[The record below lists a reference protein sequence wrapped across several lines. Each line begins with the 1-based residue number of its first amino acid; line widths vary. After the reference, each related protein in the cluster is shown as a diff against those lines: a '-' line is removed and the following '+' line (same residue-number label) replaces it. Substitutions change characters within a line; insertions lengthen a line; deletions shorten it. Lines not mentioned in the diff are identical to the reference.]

1 MIDLHSHLLP
11 GIDDGPA
18 DAAGSIALAREAAA
32 AGVTVMAATPHLR
45 ADFPGVRVEELEARA
60 ETLREQLRAEGIALD
75 VVAGGEVD
83 VLWAQRASDEM
94 LRAASYGGRGSDLLV
109 ETPYGPVPEMFED
122 LLFRIQ
128 VRGFRVLL
136 AHPERNDSFQ
146 REPSRL
152 ERIVERGVLVQLTA
166 SSVVG
171 SGRARR
177 LSQRLIEGGHAH
189 VIAGDLHRPGGRRA
203 SIAQAAA
210 AAGER
215 GRWMVTDAPA
225 AILAG
230 RPLPPEPE
238 AEPRRRGWFRR

>member
-1 MIDLHSHLLP
+1 MIDLHSHVLP
-11 GIDDGPA
+11 GLDDGPA
-18 DAAGSIALAREAAA
+18 DDASSIALAREVAE
-32 AGVTVMAATPHLR
+32 AGVKVIAATPHLR
-45 ADFPGVRVEELEARA
+45 SDFPDVRVEEIAARA
-60 ETLREQLRAEGIALD
+60 QRLQQQLGELGVALD
-75 VVAGGEVD
+75 VVAAGEVD

-94 LRAASYGGRGSDLLV
+94 LRAASYGGRGTDLLV

-146 REPSRL
+146 RDPARL

-171 SGRARR
+171 SSRARK
-177 LSQRLIEGGHAH
+177 LSQRLIESGAAH
-189 VIAGDLHRPGGRRA
+189 VIGGDLHRPGGRRTFVGV
-203 SIAQAAA
+203 AAD

-215 GRWMVTDAPA
+215 GRWMVTEAPA
-225 AILAG
+225 AILEG
-230 RPLPPEPE
+230 RPLPPMPE
-238 AEPRRRGWFRR
+238 AAARKRGWFRI

>member
-1 MIDLHSHLLP
+1 M
-11 GIDDGPA
+11 
-18 DAAGSIALAREAAA
+18 
-32 AGVTVMAATPHLR
+32 
-45 ADFPGVRVEELEARA
+45 
-60 ETLREQLRAEGIALD
+60 
-75 VVAGGEVD
+75 
-83 VLWAQRASDEM
+83 
-94 LRAASYGGRGSDLLV
+94 
-109 ETPYGPVPEMFED
+109 
-122 LLFRIQ
+122 
-128 VRGFRVLL
+128 LL